1 MQQKILIV
9 EDDEYLAELYRYKF
23 EQSGYIVLEA
33 RNGQA
38 GFDMAKKQKP
48 DLILLDIVMP
58 VLDGYKTL
66 KLLRKDNET
75 KNMKVFILSNLGQA
89 DEIQH
94 AINDGADG
102 YFIKA
107 NMTPN
112 QLLLE
117 VRGILR
123 NNKA

>member
-1 MQQKILIV
+1 MKKTILII
-9 EDDEYLAELYRYKF
+9 EDDEYLAELYRFKF
-23 EQSGYIVLEA
+23 SQGPYTILEA
-33 RNGQA
+33 RNGRDGA
-38 GFDMAKKQKP
+38 DIAKKEKP

-58 VLDGYKTL
+58 VLDGYETL
-66 KLLRKDNET
+66 KLLREDKET
-75 KNMKVFILSNLGQA
+75 KNLKIYILSNLGQA

-112 QLLLE
+112 QLLNE
-117 VRGILR
+117 VDEILK
-123 NNKA
+123 N